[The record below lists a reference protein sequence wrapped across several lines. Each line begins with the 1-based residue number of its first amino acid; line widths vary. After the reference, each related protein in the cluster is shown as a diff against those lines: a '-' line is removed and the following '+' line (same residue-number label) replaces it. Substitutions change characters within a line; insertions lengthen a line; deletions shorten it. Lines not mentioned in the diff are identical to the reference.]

1 MSFPVKLSNSRNG
14 HTEPRKYKRREI
26 YFDNSSGMELFLA
39 LSVRWNFS
47 HMSGVFW
54 ATLES
59 GVPLPYTLPF
69 MPLKFHPGLE
79 EPLT

>member
-1 MSFPVKLSNSRNG
+1 
-14 HTEPRKYKRREI
+14 
-26 YFDNSSGMELFLA
+26 MEFFLT
-39 LSVRWNFS
+39 LGVRWNFS

-69 MPLKFHPGLE
+69 VLLKFHPGLE